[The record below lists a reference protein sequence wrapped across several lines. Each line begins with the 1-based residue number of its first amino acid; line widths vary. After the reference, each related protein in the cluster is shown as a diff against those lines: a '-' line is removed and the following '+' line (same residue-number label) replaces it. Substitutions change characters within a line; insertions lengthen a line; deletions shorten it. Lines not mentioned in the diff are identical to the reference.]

1 MLSRVAERMYWT
13 SRYVERA
20 QNTARMLRAVS
31 HISLDAPH
39 AGPSWWRIVL
49 EILGLEDAYMESVD
63 GIDERQVVRFLL
75 ADETN
80 PSSII
85 SCISHARESART
97 TREILPTE
105 AWEEIND
112 LYWYARDQAAKSVA
126 RNSRNRFISDVIG
139 SSQKWNGLLAGT
151 MSHDAAYTFMRLG
164 RNIERA
170 DMTTRILDLGAAGE
184 EHIAELAS
192 SPDRVGPI
200 ANSLWMGVLLC
211 LSAYQMY
218 HQHVQTRVSGP
229 DVVRFLLADEYFPR
243 SVLYCLT
250 EVKSWLGRM
259 PRHELPQSTTVDI
272 LAQVQRAQ
280 SRRFARRGLPQY
292 RRYIDNIQERLGR
305 LHQHTAQ
312 CWFNVQTTA

>member
-20 QNTARMLRAVS
+20 QNTARMLRAVTN
-31 HISLDAPH
+31 IMLDAPH
-39 AGPSWWRIVL
+39 AGPSLWRIML
-49 EILGLEDAYMESVD
+49 EILGLEAAYMEHAGSV
-63 GIDERQVVRFLL
+63 DERQVVRYLL
-75 ADETN
+75 ADDAN

-112 LYWYARDQAAKSVA
+112 LYWYAKDHASKAVV
-126 RNSRNRFISDVIG
+126 RNSRHGFISDVIG

-151 MSHDAAYTFMRLG
+151 MSHDAAYNFMRLG

-184 EHIAELAS
+184 EHIADLAS
-192 SPDRVGPI
+192 SPDRAMPI

-229 DVVRFLLADEYFPR
+229 DVVRFLLADKYFPR
-243 SVLYCLT
+243 SVAYCLT
-250 EVKSWLGRM
+250 EVQSWLARL
-259 PRHELPQSTTVDI
+259 PRHELPQATATDI
-272 LAQVQRAQ
+272 LDKVRIAQT
-280 SRRFARRGLPQY
+280 RRFAHRGLPQY
-292 RRYIDNIQERLGR
+292 RRFIDNTQERLGR
-305 LHQHTAQ
+305 LHQQIAQ
-312 CWFNVQTTA
+312 SWFNVETTA

>member
-39 AGPSWWRIVL
+39 AGPSWWRIML
-49 EILGLEDAYMESVD
+49 EILGLEAAYLEHV
-63 GIDERQVVRFLL
+63 GEVDERQVARYLL

-85 SCISHARESART
+85 ACISHARENART

-112 LYWYARDQAAKSVA
+112 LYWYARDQASKSVT
-126 RNSRNRFISDVIG
+126 RNSRHGFISEVIG

-151 MSHDAAYTFMRLG
+151 MSHDAAYNFMRLG

-184 EHIAELAS
+184 EHIAELAPS
-192 SPDRVGPI
+192 ADRAIPI

-211 LSAYQMY
+211 LSGYQMY

-229 DVVRFLLADEYFPR
+229 EVVRFLLTDEYFPR
-243 SVLYCLT
+243 SVVYCLI
-250 EVKSWLGRM
+250 EVQSWLARL
-259 PRHELPQSTTVDI
+259 PRNDLP
-272 LAQVQRAQ
+272 RATNAEIVEMVKRARA
-280 SRRFARRGLPQY
+280 RRFARRGLPQY
-292 RRYIDNIQERLGR
+292 RRFIDNIQERLGR
-305 LHQHTAQ
+305 LHQQIAQ
-312 CWFNVQTTA
+312 SWFNVETTA